1 MSRPQSRSGV
11 RKIVRSA
18 AEDGQN
24 RGGSDYTNDKP
35 LSFQHVAPRPPSL
48 IQNLETQDLDAN
60 PPSLNDVTPHQ
71 SNSGTEHLKV
81 QDGSM
86 TKSPPSAGALTHGNK
101 N

>member
-48 IQNLETQDLDAN
+48 IQEIQDLAAN
-60 PPSLNDVTPHQ
+60 PHSLNAVNPHQ
-71 SNSGTEHLKV
+71 SNSGTEHLKLH
-81 QDGSM
+81 DGSM
-86 TKSPPSAGALTHGNK
+86 TQPPPSAGAMTHGNK